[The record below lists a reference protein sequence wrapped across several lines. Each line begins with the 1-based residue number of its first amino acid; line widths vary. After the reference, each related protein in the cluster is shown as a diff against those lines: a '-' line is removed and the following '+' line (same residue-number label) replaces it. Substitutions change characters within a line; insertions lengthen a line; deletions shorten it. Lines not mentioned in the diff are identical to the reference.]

1 MVKRKR
7 GNEGKYRSFRR
18 LASRQE
24 GSNFCHRG
32 PPPPPPPTVGG
43 VAGEAIAAPVS
54 GGIDNGP
61 SVDRASSYPTGKDG
75 DPTAGDNDDRSAG
88 EQDGTHAKGTMT
100 SVGSPTPQG
109 GDGLATGGDAFYR
122 QRPRDEWRTYDI
134 GRRRRDGRRRSRTG
148 GDEGFRGHSA
158 LAVVSQMSE
167 APATAASHR
176 ETARGHLM

>member
-109 GDGLATGGDAFYR
+109 GG
-122 QRPRDEWRTYDI
+122 RPRDGWRCI
-134 GRRRRDGRRRSRTG
+134 
-148 GDEGFRGHSA
+148 
-158 LAVVSQMSE
+158 L
-167 APATAASHR
+167 PPAASR
-176 ETARGHLM
+176 

>member
-1 MVKRKR
+1 M
-7 GNEGKYRSFRR
+7 
-18 LASRQE
+18 A
-24 GSNFCHRG
+24 

-109 GDGLATGGDAFYR
+109 GGTASRRVAMHSTASGLAMNGERTTSGGGVATDGGGVGRGATKAFVAT
-122 QRPRDEWRTYDI
+122 QR
-134 GRRRRDGRRRSRTG
+134 
-148 GDEGFRGHSA
+148 
-158 LAVVSQMSE
+158 LQ
-167 APATAASHR
+167 
-176 ETARGHLM
+176 L

>member
-1 MVKRKR
+1 MAP
-7 GNEGKYRSFRR
+7 S
-18 LASRQE
+18 
-24 GSNFCHRG
+24 
-32 PPPPPPPTVGG
+32 PPPIVGG

-61 SVDRASSYPTGKDG
+61 SADRASSYPTGKDG

-100 SVGSPTPQG
+100 SVGLPTPQGGG

-134 GRRRRDGRRRSRTG
+134 RRRRRDGRWRSWTG

-176 ETARGHLM
+176 ETERGHLMRGKETVETPVEKVRRDAVGF